1 MIFHFCIY
9 KKGVVVVVVVIDYL
23 LIAIQMVR

>member
-9 KKGVVVVVVVIDYL
+9 IKKGVVVVVVIDYL